1 MQGRKTIKWWKC
13 TGGMIDEYKERMKMK
28 YEELDTEV
36 DTVEEEW
43 KKYKEYV
50 VGVAEEIY
58 GKTSGKVGKSKNQE
72 WCPRLT
78 RWQGRLTK
86 RGKSGRK

>member
-13 TGGMIDEYKERMKMK
+13 TGLMIDKYKERLKIK

-36 DTVEEEW
+36 ETVEEEW
-43 KKYKEYV
+43 KKYKDSF
-50 VGVAEEIY
+50 VGVAEEMC
-58 GKTSGKVGKSKNQE
+58 GRTSGKGGRLENQG
-72 WCPRLT
+72 LT